1 MEMRIRTFLDDKI
14 NTLNRNAVDTSPA
27 RQIFRT
33 ASAILALIRV
43 SALAL
48 VSFVD
53 SDWRPNQ
60 DTGVD
65 DEDSVQL
72 SEYCF
77 NVCAALQIAVQ
88 GKNVDDLNES
98 VRAAL
103 GGLERCVD

>member
-60 DTGVD
+60 DTGLATKT
-65 DEDSVQL
+65 L
-72 SEYCF
+72 SSFPNTVSTY
-77 NVCAALQIAVQ
+77 
-88 GKNVDDLNES
+88 
-98 VRAAL
+98 VRRSRSRFK
-103 GGLERCVD
+103 GRT